1 MAAAVIQVIFPGSAH
16 VIFFVDTIQFLI
28 ITPGC
33 PPKSKFAPK
42 IPATAEFILLQETEP
57 PNQQSV
63 INESSVEFSH
73 CPIKPPTVSQSSP
86 LNVLT
91 TFVSEAHPFIC
102 VPAVH

>member
-28 ITPGC
+28 ITPGG
-33 PPKSKFAPK
+33 PRKSKFAPK

-63 INESSVEFSH
+63 INEAAFEVSH

-102 VPAVH
+102 VSAVH